1 MMKTMKLIIHACV
14 FTLFACTS
22 VLMGDETKPISGSL
36 EGLDGLLAQPLMV
49 KEAMPR
55 RLLGVGISHRGTV
68 YVTDTIRQMKEEISI
83 IQSGFLLEQDM
94 AFGSVAEK
102 KRWIETHYS
111 PKIAKRQGVG
121 DLNGDGKVDLA
132 DLKVRSDK
140 VLYTSRPR
148 SGWRL

>member
-1 MMKTMKLIIHACV
+1 MMKTMNLIIHACV

-22 VLMGDETKPISGSL
+22 VLMGEETKPISGSL

-55 RLLGVGISHRGTV
+55 RLLGVGISHDGKV

-83 IQSGFLLEQDM
+83 IQSGFLLDQDM
-94 AFGSVAEK
+94 ALGRVAEK

-111 PKIAKRQGVG
+111 TKIAKLQGAP
-121 DLNGDGKVDLA
+121 DLNGEGEVA
-132 DLKVRSDK
+132 PVAR
-140 VLYTSRPR
+140 
-148 SGWRL
+148 